1 VPIYAVPSKT
11 PFYDEKQRYF
21 SSSHLFLSMP
31 ASLITTPAEVLE
43 KIVLLA
49 VRQRRQGPPSILRS
63 LRLTCR
69 MSNIK
74 LSPESN
80 SYLSFTLFM
89 DRFDAPSP
97 RRHYPSSQLTDG
109 NLECELRKRF
119 QALQRIRRGD
129 TADPDILDS
138 LSTIYIMMLEDDGR
152 NWDQLLWAELPSFMR
167 RFLRERL
174 MVGAETNNGWPTENE
189 VNMLAVSIFWLMSS
203 SGSLPPAI
211 SIHFYSSPLHLCRV
225 DT

>member
-1 VPIYAVPSKT
+1 
-11 PFYDEKQRYF
+11 
-21 SSSHLFLSMP
+21 MP